1 MSNRLYYLKVFFIQH
16 RAAFAA
22 GIVAL
27 MLAAGAVWDAGRP
40 KIPVTEQDFADALQE
55 GEALFAAKRY
65 EEAYNTLVYP
75 ARHGYP
81 KAQYLLGELYY
92 NGWGTNRDAKLA
104 FENYSQAAETLT
116 EARYKT
122 ARMAFRGEIKSLPK
136 GRATALLTETAYH
149 GCLPAQRDLG
159 LYSLMSKDWEQAY
172 FWLSLA
178 AKSNDEKA
186 AKGVEI
192 AKTHLSDY
200 QLSLLDA
207 EVKDFLVRK

>member
-27 MLAAGAVWDAGRP
+27 MLAAGAVWYAGRP

>member
-1 MSNRLYYLKVFFIQH
+1 MSNRLYYLNVFFIQH

-27 MLAAGAVWDAGRP
+27 MLAAGAVWYAGRP

-92 NGWGTNRDAKLA
+92 NGWGTNRDAKL
-104 FENYSQAAETLT
+104 
-116 EARYKT
+116 
-122 ARMAFRGEIKSLPK
+122 
-136 GRATALLTETAYH
+136 
-149 GCLPAQRDLG
+149 D
-159 LYSLMSKDWEQAY
+159 
-172 FWLSLA
+172 
-178 AKSNDEKA
+178 
-186 AKGVEI
+186 VEG
-192 AKTHLSDY
+192 
-200 QLSLLDA
+200 
-207 EVKDFLVRK
+207 